1 MRAGKYDITCEQGT
15 TFIRTLAVL
24 QPDLENDPTGETFE
38 IMDLTGYTARMQVR
52 RTREN
57 TAKLFEL
64 TPETGSLDVTFQD
77 QSNVIRIY
85 LPAEVTA
92 SVDTSGVY
100 DLELVNQG
108 GEVSRLVEGK
118 FIVVPEV
125 TK

>member
-1 MRAGKYDITCEQGT
+1 MRAGKYDMTCEQGT

-52 RTREN
+52 RTLDSTSKILDLT
-57 TAKLFEL
+57 TAN
-64 TPETGSLDVTFQD
+64 GSLDVVFQD
-77 QSNVIRIY
+77 QVNVVRIF
-85 LPAEVTA
+85 LPADVTA

-108 GEVSRLVEGK
+108 GEVSRLVEGN
-118 FIVVPEV
+118 FIVVREV
-125 TK
+125 TR

>member
-1 MRAGKYDITCEQGT
+1 MRAGKYDMTCEQGT

-52 RTREN
+52 RTLES
-57 TAKLFEL
+57 TSKILDL
-64 TPETGSLDVTFQD
+64 TTSNGALDVVFQD
-77 QSNVIRIY
+77 QVNVVRIF
-85 LPAEVTA
+85 LPADVTA

-108 GEVSRLVEGK
+108 GEVSRLVEGN
-118 FIVVPEV
+118 FIVVREV
-125 TK
+125 TR

>member
-1 MRAGKYDITCEQGT
+1 MRAGKYDITCEQGA

-52 RTREN
+52 RTLEDL
-57 TAKLFEL
+57 AKLFEL
-64 TPETGSLDVTFQD
+64 TTENGSLDVTFQD
-77 QSNVIRIY
+77 QSNIIRIY

-125 TK
+125 TR

>member
-1 MRAGKYDITCEQGT
+1 MRAGKYDMTCEQGT

-24 QPDLENDPTGETFE
+24 QPDLESDPTGDTFE

-52 RTREN
+52 RTIEN
-57 TAKLFEL
+57 TSKMLEL
-64 TPETGSLDVTFQD
+64 TTANGSLDVTFQD

-92 SVDTSGVY
+92 SVTTSGVY
-100 DLELVNQG
+100 DLELINQG
-108 GEVSRLVEGK
+108 GEISRLIEGN

-125 TK
+125 TR

>member
-1 MRAGKYDITCEQGT
+1 MRAGKYDMTCEQGT

-52 RTREN
+52 RTLDSTSKILDLTTEN
-57 TAKLFEL
+57 
-64 TPETGSLDVTFQD
+64 GSLDVVFQD
-77 QSNVIRIY
+77 QVNVVRIF
-85 LPAEVTA
+85 LPADVTA

-108 GEVSRLVEGK
+108 GEVSRLVEGN
-118 FIVVPEV
+118 FIVVREV
-125 TK
+125 TR

>member
-1 MRAGKYDITCEQGT
+1 MRAGKYDMTCEQGT

-52 RTREN
+52 RTLDSTSKILDLT
-57 TAKLFEL
+57 TAN
-64 TPETGSLDVTFQD
+64 GALDVVFQD
-77 QSNVIRIY
+77 QVNVVRIF
-85 LPAEVTA
+85 LPADVTA

-108 GEVSRLVEGK
+108 GEVSRLVEGN
-118 FIVVPEV
+118 FIVVREV
-125 TK
+125 TR

>member
-1 MRAGKYDITCEQGT
+1 
-15 TFIRTLAVL
+15 LAVL

-52 RTREN
+52 RTLES
-57 TAKLFEL
+57 TSKLFEL
-64 TPETGSLDVTFQD
+64 TTENGSLDVTFQD
-77 QSNVIRIY
+77 QSNIIRIY
-85 LPAEVTA
+85 LPSEVTA

-125 TK
+125 TR

>member
-1 MRAGKYDITCEQGT
+1 MRAGKYDMTCEQGT

-52 RTREN
+52 RTIEN
-57 TAKLFEL
+57 TNKMLEL
-64 TPETGSLDVTFQD
+64 TTANGSLDVTFQD
-77 QSNVIRIY
+77 QSNVIRIF

-92 SVDTSGVY
+92 SVSTSGVY
-100 DLELVNQG
+100 DLELINQG
-108 GEVSRLVEGK
+108 GEVSRLVEGN

-125 TK
+125 TR

>member
-1 MRAGKYDITCEQGT
+1 MRAGKYDMTCEQGT

-52 RTREN
+52 RTLESTSKILDLT
-57 TAKLFEL
+57 TAN
-64 TPETGSLDVTFQD
+64 GSLDVVFQD
-77 QSNVIRIY
+77 QVNVVRIF
-85 LPAEVTA
+85 LPADVTA

-108 GEVSRLVEGK
+108 GEVSRLVEGN
-118 FIVVPEV
+118 FIVVREV
-125 TK
+125 TR

>member
-1 MRAGKYDITCEQGT
+1 MRAGKYDMTCEQGT

-52 RTREN
+52 RTLESTSKILDLT
-57 TAKLFEL
+57 TAN
-64 TPETGSLDVTFQD
+64 GALDVVFQD
-77 QSNVIRIY
+77 QVNVVRIF
-85 LPAEVTA
+85 LPADVTA

-108 GEVSRLVEGK
+108 GEVSRLVEGN
-118 FIVVPEV
+118 FIVVREV
-125 TK
+125 TR

>member
-52 RTREN
+52 RTLEN
-57 TAKLFEL
+57 TSKMLEL
-64 TPETGSLDVTFQD
+64 TTENGSLDVTFQD
-77 QSNVIRIY
+77 QSNIIRIY

-108 GEVSRLVEGK
+108 GEVSRLVEGQ
-118 FIVVPEV
+118 FILVPEV
-125 TK
+125 TR

>member
-52 RTREN
+52 RTLES
-57 TAKLFEL
+57 TSKLFEL
-64 TPETGSLDVTFQD
+64 TTENGSLDVTFQD
-77 QSNVIRIY
+77 QSNIIRIY
-85 LPAEVTA
+85 LPSEVTA

-108 GEVSRLVEGK
+108 GEVSRLVEGQ

-125 TK
+125 TR